1 MKSEGNMKRA
11 GLKEREFTRAKNLLY
26 QKSGKTEMEF
36 KQLSTLEFRE
46 IKQQVRNDKK
56 REDEQVLLGLFATV
70 GIISFCVLS
79 LLYAWTELF

>member
-1 MKSEGNMKRA
+1 MKRA
-11 GLKEREFTRAKNLLY
+11 SSKEREFTRAKNLLY

-46 IKQQVRNDKK
+46 IKQQIREDKK
-56 REDEQVLLGLFATV
+56 SEDVQVLLGMFATV

-79 LLYAWTELF
+79 LLYAWTTIF